1 MREGQTLSLESEHG
15 PVKVMSRA
23 TPGELDR
30 LVFHKGIGVFAK
42 YRSILTQ
49 KSSLV
54 EIANQQNSNVCL
66 AVHEDKEI
74 VGYCVLRQPP
84 AGERWAQMDPPI
96 MYEVLG
102 ETGRGWRDIKVMKPM
117 LKMICEEADLE
128 NLILYIVGYSWTW
141 DLEGT
146 KKNVQEYRDTII
158 HLLTPYGFRQ
168 YPTNEPNV
176 GLRPENLFMAR
187 FGENIEKAVKK
198 RFVNL
203 LFGIKEDE

>member
-1 MREGQTLSLESEHG
+1 MREGQTLNLESDHG
-15 PVKVMSRA
+15 PVKVISRA

-146 KKNVQEYRDTII
+146 RKNVQEYRDTII